1 VKVTVGVKPSKLGAA
16 DQKAI
21 DDAEARG
28 SVAED

>member
-1 VKVTVGVKPSKLGAA
+1 MKDREDREGDGRREA